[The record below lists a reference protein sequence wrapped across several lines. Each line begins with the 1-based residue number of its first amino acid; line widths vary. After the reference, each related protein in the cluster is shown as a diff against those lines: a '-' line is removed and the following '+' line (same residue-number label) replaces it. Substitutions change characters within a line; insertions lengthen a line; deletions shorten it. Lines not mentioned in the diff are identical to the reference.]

1 MTVIAWRALEYSPGN
16 LAITEGLERHVNKDV
31 ANLMQ
36 GGFSLGD
43 ADEIRL
49 LMNESGFR
57 DISIR
62 PETKT
67 AHFPSVEEF
76 LRRLIMGLAVGRAGI
91 SLDDDLFDALI
102 QDASQALEPYVD
114 GSRLSFPMSAHIYVA
129 SK

>member
-1 MTVIAWRALEYSPGN
+1 VTVIAWRALEYSPGN

-91 SLDDDLFDALI
+91 SLDDDLF
-102 QDASQALEPYVD
+102 
-114 GSRLSFPMSAHIYVA
+114 
-129 SK
+129 